1 MQLNTRQARIFK
13 LANLLGTGKP
23 VSAAD
28 IKPVSAADII
38 TSLECSEPTL
48 TRALKE
54 LRESYSAEIKYSK
67 AGHSYHL
74 VNPGQLDKKTLR
86 RMNEAL
92 AQNAELKTGESTGK
106 VVLDKDK
113 KTAVSLSLRMRILR
127 KIDRLAALSDS
138 TRSEAVEK
146 LALHSVD
153 ELIKEYSAKKS

>member
-13 LANLLGTGKP
+13 LANLLGTG
-23 VSAAD
+23 
-28 IKPVSAADII
+28 KPVSAADII

-113 KTAVSLSLRMRILR
+113 KTAVSLSLRSLPTWTACS
-127 KIDRLAALSDS
+127 RLS
-138 TRSEAVEK
+138 TRHINSAARSLWKAAVW
-146 LALHSVD
+146 
-153 ELIKEYSAKKS
+153 

>member
-1 MQLNTRQARIFK
+1 
-13 LANLLGTGKP
+13 
-23 VSAAD
+23 
-28 IKPVSAADII
+28 
-38 TSLECSEPTL
+38 
-48 TRALKE
+48 
-54 LRESYSAEIKYSK
+54 
-67 AGHSYHL
+67 
-74 VNPGQLDKKTLR
+74 DKKTLR

-127 KIDRLAALSDS
+127 KIDRLAALSGS

-153 ELIKEYSAKKS
+153 ELIKEYSTKKS

>member
-13 LANLLGTGKP
+13 LANLLGTG
-23 VSAAD
+23 
-28 IKPVSAADII
+28 KPVSAADII

-67 AGHSYHL
+67 AGQSSHL
-74 VNPGQLDKKTLR
+74 VNAAQLDKKTLR

-92 AQNAELKTGESTGK
+92 AQNAELKTGESGGK

-127 KIDRLAALSDS
+127 KIDRLAALSGS

-153 ELIKEYSAKKS
+153 ELIKEYSTKKS